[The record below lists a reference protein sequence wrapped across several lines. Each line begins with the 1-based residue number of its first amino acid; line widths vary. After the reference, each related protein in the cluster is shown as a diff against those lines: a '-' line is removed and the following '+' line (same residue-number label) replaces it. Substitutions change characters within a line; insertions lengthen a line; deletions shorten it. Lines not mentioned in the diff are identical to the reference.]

1 MQGGEGD
8 LLVHAYKR
16 LTVRGER
23 LTVNEKQHCCTKS
36 GVPLR
41 KLRTKDEDEDDN
53 YEKRRKLKTKRTKY
67 RTRNKTNNIR
77 QR

>member
-16 LTVRGER
+16 LTVNGER
-23 LTVNEKQHCCTKS
+23 LTVSEKQHCCTKS

-41 KLRTKDEDEDDN
+41 KL
-53 YEKRRKLKTKRTKY
+53 KTKRTITTK
-67 RTRNKTNNIR
+67 KTKAKDEKDEILN
-77 QR
+77 

>member
-8 LLVHAYKR
+8 LLVHVYKR

-41 KLRTKDEDEDDN
+41 KLKTKDDDDN
-53 YEKRRKLKTKRTKY
+53 YEKRRNLKTKRTKIELE
-67 RTRNKTNNIR
+67 TKQTT
-77 QR
+77 